1 MKWMFVLGVVVALS
15 VPALGGL
22 YAQES
27 AEPAPEVFCDN
38 MKTGQLCTHGTSS
51 ALGLTP
57 EKAEAW
63 LAAVRKYNGAV
74 NDAILQLQDEAK
86 DTLSTAQMSEVDR
99 WFAVGMNVE
108 MNQLLVAAPSRVEGA
123 QE

>member
-1 MKWMFVLGVVVALS
+1 MKWMFVLGFVCALS

-27 AEPAPEVFCDN
+27 AGPVPEVFCDN
-38 MKTGQLCTHGTSS
+38 MKTGQLCGHGTSS

-63 LAAVRKYNGAV
+63 VAAVRTCNRALS
-74 NDAILQLQDEAK
+74 DAILQLQ
-86 DTLSTAQMSEVDR
+86 Q
-99 WFAVGMNVE
+99 
-108 MNQLLVAAPSRVEGA
+108 
-123 QE
+123 